1 MSMVEG
7 GVRRE
12 RVKMIPEE
20 VFVGPTEQVY
30 PQKSQG
36 QLLTPQIMRK
46 MRLKEFVEPSPVHG
60 GLENHTAA
68 GMSLDQVNEELRCA
82 VVDAPLIKDAV
93 CGIDRAEN
101 TVSLMEVDSDRDCV
115 VVGWSCW

>member
-1 MSMVEG
+1 MGIDFIVFDLRLGDDAGLEG
-7 GVRRE
+7 VSQDD
-12 RVKMIPEE
+12 
-20 VFVGPTEQVY
+20 VF
-30 PQKSQG
+30 
-36 QLLTPQIMRK
+36 MRK

-82 VVDAPLIKDAV
+82 VIDAPLIEDAV

-115 VVGWSCW
+115 VVGWSCR